1 MFMNIC
7 RPTRF
12 VCFAAALAVA
22 LIMGVP
28 ETVASEQLKLKRTF
42 GLRGDGES
50 HVQMRSMLAPVA
62 RNAKSR
68 STVSIPVTPVLT
80 VVSKDKVGYVC
91 TLGPRISDALL
102 RAWYAQ
108 PMTLGY
114 IFDPDKT
121 KEKVYRI
128 LKTNDQ
134 KAEDARLIAAIN
146 QSLGDDL
153 ITDILVIKGT
163 RQMGG
168 GAISKLPFASVL
180 GCAELEN
187 SAPAEEPK
195 KAH

>member
-1 MFMNIC
+1 MKSFGILTAAC
-7 RPTRF
+7 CA
-12 VCFAAALAVA
+12 VCLVAASMVA
-22 LIMGVP
+22 APMSA
-28 ETVASEQLKLKRTF
+28 EAEQLKLKRSF
-42 GLRGDGES
+42 GLRGNGES
-50 HVQMRSMLAPVA
+50 HVQMRSMLAPVR

-68 STVSIPVTPVLT
+68 STVNIPVTPVLT
-80 VVSKDKVGYVC
+80 VLSKDKVGYVC

-108 PMTLGY
+108 PMVISY
-114 IFDPDKT
+114 IFDADKT

-128 LKTNDQ
+128 SKTTEQ
-134 KAEDARLIAAIN
+134 KAEDARLIAIIN
-146 QSLGDDL
+146 KALGDEL
-153 ITDILVIKGT
+153 ITDILVIKGI